1 MITQIELKNIKGQ
14 NQKVQLTC
22 PVVVFSGENGA
33 GKTAFIDAVQVA
45 LLGHH
50 IKLGTRANALLQ
62 LCSAQDAHAL
72 VTINGSS
79 SGFEVCDGKI
89 EQIESKGVNP
99 FLIDLSTFLG
109 LPGKDRVAYLLSI
122 SELDKRKPVIDWPPW
137 PALEKLVESVSFD
150 GCASKWL
157 NKLSE
162 VMAATV
168 REQNAIVKSASPQML
183 ALRSEIGEPIEINE
197 DALNEWVEDLSS
209 VSSLIGAINGVSN
222 ARLQQAL
229 VKTQMDEIG
238 SLESLKEA
246 GVKLKSSLEKENG
259 KLELLLQTQK
269 SKEQYIA
276 SIKAKVA
283 VCPTCKRGP
292 INITPTDAESA
303 EVALSAEMTKHES
316 LLEVI
321 AEVQNKRTAL
331 IKKIERNKADQETYK
346 RLAAQTFVTEL
357 PGNDQRSLVTLTT
370 RQESLKAAIDHGMAL
385 KAKKQMRDNAIA
397 RREKLS
403 MESVAATNLS
413 THASTAG
420 KLIKE
425 ASAELVE
432 KSIGPLL
439 ARANKLMDGLF
450 PKVDLVDGE
459 FGIHQGRSFVSKTLS
474 GAEQLCVFAALQV
487 ALCSDTTPGCRILMV
502 DELSRLSPNRK
513 IAFLRR
519 MNELVKDGVI
529 DQFLGCDVV
538 QPGIAAGWLQSV
550 AV

>member
-1 MITQIELKNIKGQ
+1 MITQIELWNIKGQ
-14 NQKVQLTC
+14 NQKLTLTC

-62 LCSAQDAHAL
+62 LCSAADASAW
-72 VTINGSS
+72 VTTKDARY
-79 SGFEVCDGKI
+79 GFKVQDGKV
-89 EQIESKGVNP
+89 EETKSAGVNP

-109 LPGKDRVAYLLSI
+109 MPGKDRVAYLLSI
-122 SELDKRKPVIDWPPW
+122 SELDKRKPAIDWPPW
-137 PALEKLVESVSFD
+137 PALEKLVETVPFD
-150 GCASKWL
+150 GCASRWL
-157 NKLSE
+157 NKLQD
-162 VMAATV
+162 VMGATV
-168 REQNAIVKSASPQML
+168 REQNAIMKAASPQML
-183 ALRSEIGEPIEINE
+183 ALRSEIGELIEINE
-197 DALNEWVEDLSS
+197 DALNEWVEELSS
-209 VSSLIGAINGVSN
+209 VSALIGAINGVSN
-222 ARLQQAL
+222 ARVHQAL
-229 VKTQMDEIG
+229 VKTQMDELG

-246 GVKLKSSLEKENG
+246 GKKLKAALENEEVKLGIALSSSRAKEQ
-259 KLELLLQTQK
+259 EIDAVK
-269 SKEQYIA
+269 SKF
-276 SIKAKVA
+276 AK
-283 VCPTCKRGP
+283 CPTCGRGP
-292 INITPTDAESA
+292 KEPDQKDDTGMGQLDRVGSEY
-303 EVALSAEMTKHES
+303 ES
-316 LLEVI
+316 LLQDVTNSNI
-321 AEVQNKRTAL
+321 KRTAL
-331 IKKIERNKADQETYK
+331 IKKIERNKADIETFK
-346 RLAAQTFVTEL
+346 RLSAQTFVTEL
-357 PGNDQRSLVTLTT
+357 PGNDQRSLVELTT
-370 RQESLKAAIDHGMAL
+370 RRDVLKALIDDGQDK
-385 KAKKQMRDNAIA
+385 KAKKQMRDAAIA

-403 MESVAATNLS
+403 LESVSATNLS

-439 ARANKLMDGLF
+439 ALANKLMDGLF

-459 FGIHQGRSFVSKTLS
+459 FGIHQGGSFVSKTLS
-474 GAEQLCVFAALQV
+474 GAEQLCVFASLQV
-487 ALCSDTTPGCRILMV
+487 ALCSDTTHGCRILMV

-538 QPGIAAGWLQSV
+538 SPGIATNWLQSV

>member
-1 MITQIELKNIKGQ
+1 MITQIELWNIKGQ
-14 NQKVQLTC
+14 NQQIKLTC

-62 LCSAQDAHAL
+62 LCSASDASAW
-72 VTINGSS
+72 VTTKDARY
-79 SGFEVCDGKI
+79 GFKVVDGKV
-89 EQIESKGVNP
+89 EEVKSAGVNP

-109 LPGKDRVAYLLSI
+109 MPGKDRVAYLLSI
-122 SELDKRKPVIDWPPW
+122 SELDKRKPAIDWPPW
-137 PALEKLVESVSFD
+137 PALEKLVESVPFD

-157 NKLSE
+157 NKLQD
-162 VMAATV
+162 VMGATV
-168 REQNAIVKSASPQML
+168 REQNAIVKAASPQML
-183 ALRSEIGEPIEINE
+183 SLRTEIGEPIEINE
-197 DALNEWVEDLSS
+197 DALNEWVEELSS

-222 ARLQQAL
+222 ARVQQAL
-229 VKTQMDEIG
+229 VKTQMDELG

-246 GVKLKSSLEKENG
+246 GIKLKSSLEKENG
-259 KLELLLQTQK
+259 KSELLLQTQK

-292 INITPTDAESA
+292 INVTPTDAESA
-303 EVALSAEMTKHES
+303 SVALSAEEAKHES

-321 AEVQNKRTAL
+321 EDSQIKRTAL
-331 IKKIERNKADQETYK
+331 IKKIERNKADIETFK
-346 RLAAQTFVTEL
+346 RLSSQTFITEL
-357 PGNDQRSLVTLTT
+357 PGNDQRSRVTLTT
-370 RQESLKAAIDHGMAL
+370 RQESLKAAIDHGMAM

-403 MESVAATNLS
+403 LESVAATNLS

-459 FGIHQGRSFVSKTLS
+459 FGIHQGGSFVSKTLS
-474 GAEQLCVFAALQV
+474 GAEQLCVFASLQV

-519 MNELVKDGVI
+519 MNELVKEGVI

-538 QPGIAAGWLQSV
+538 QPGIATNWLQSV
-550 AV
+550 IV

>member
-1 MITQIELKNIKGQ
+1 MITQIDLKNIKGQ
-14 NQKVQLTC
+14 SQKVQLTC
-22 PVVVFSGENGA
+22 HVVVFSGENGA

-62 LCSAQDAHAL
+62 LCSAADASAW
-72 VTINGSS
+72 VSTKDARY
-79 SGFEVCDGKI
+79 GFNVVDGKV
-89 EQIESKGVNP
+89 EETKSAGVNP

-137 PALEKLVESVSFD
+137 PALEKLVDSVPFD

-168 REQNAIVKSASPQML
+168 REQNAIVKAASPQML
-183 ALRSEIGEPIEINE
+183 ALRSEIGEPVEMNE
-197 DALNEWVEDLSS
+197 DALNEWVEELSS
-209 VSSLIGAINGVSN
+209 VSALIGAINGVSN
-222 ARLQQAL
+222 ARVQQAL
-229 VKTQMDEIG
+229 VKTQMDELG
-238 SLESLKEA
+238 SLESLKET
-246 GVKLKSSLEKENG
+246 GVKLKASLEKENG

-276 SIKAKVA
+276 SIKSKVA
-283 VCPTCKRGP
+283 VCPVCKRGP

-303 EVALSAEMTKHES
+303 SVALSAEMTKHES

-321 AEVQNKRTAL
+321 EDSQTKRTSL
-331 IKKIERNKADQETYK
+331 IKKIERNKAEIETFK

-357 PGNDQRSLVTLTT
+357 PGNDKRSLVELTT
-370 RQESLKAAIDHGMAL
+370 RRDVLKALIDDGQAK

-403 MESVAATNLS
+403 LESVAATNLS

-459 FGIHQGRSFVSKTLS
+459 FGIHQGGSFVSKTLS

-519 MNELVKDGVI
+519 MNELVKEGVI

-538 QPGIAAGWLQSV
+538 QPGIAANWLQSL